1 MKPFFRASALAACLL
16 FASAGSHA
24 LEPRELAERVA
35 KAVDEHYFDETRAP
49 QIAADLRAA
58 ADSGEWDALTDPA
71 ELGAALSRFLEPRD
85 GHFNVSWSAD
95 DPIEPTEP
103 APPPAA
109 PVNHGVHGVQML
121 AGGVGV
127 LDLRFFP
134 DLSFDDPTEAARRTV
149 DAALDLLNGAK
160 AVVIDLRR
168 TPGGSPAAVGYI
180 GSAFLAPGTEAFNT
194 FHGRG
199 GRRMSEAPA
208 RWHARPR
215 VDVPLFVLVSGRT
228 GSAAESFAYTLQQAG
243 RARVVGEASYGAANP
258 GGQVGVGEGWS
269 VFVSM
274 ATPINPKTRTNWE
287 KVGVQPDIRAAAD
300 RALDAAHREALSAVL
315 ALDANDA
322 EARWVLDALH
332 APLRATPATDD
343 LIGRY
348 EELEVEQ
355 GDAGRLIIRRDRRLT
370 QTLRAL
376 GPDCFVDEDQ
386 LELRVEFQRDAQGRV
401 VALSQR
407 RAGGQSTRFERS
419 AHETAAAAAASSGR
433 S

>member
-16 FASAGSHA
+16 FASTGSHA

-49 QIAADLRAA
+49 QIAAELRAA
-58 ADSGEWDALTDPA
+58 ADRGEWDALTDPA
-71 ELGAALSRFLEPRD
+71 ELGAALSRFLEPKD

-134 DLSFDDPTEAARRTV
+134 DLSFDDPTEAARHTV

-208 RWHARPR
+208 QWHARPR

-258 GGQVGVGEGWS
+258 GGQVGLGEGWS

-274 ATPINPKTRTNWE
+274 ATPINPKTGTNWE
-287 KVGVQPDIRAAAD
+287 KVGVLPDIAAASD
-300 RALDAAHREALSAVL
+300 GALDVAHQHALQ
-315 ALDANDA
+315 ALLTLDVDTA
-322 EARWVLDALH
+322 EARWVLEG
-332 APLRATPATDD
+332 LRAPTDNSNAAD
-343 LIGRY
+343 ELLGRY
-348 EELEVEQ
+348 EELSVERGQ
-355 GDAGRLIIRRDRRLT
+355 EGGLQIRRERRLT
-370 QTLRAL
+370 QALRPLAV
-376 GPDCFVDEDQ
+376 DSFVVIGAA
-386 LELRVEFQRDAQGRV
+386 ELRIEFERDAQGQV
-401 VALSQR
+401 IALTQR
-407 RAGGQSTRFERS
+407 RASGERIRFKRS
-419 AHETAAAAAASSGR
+419 AQVVTETPVGVASTK
-433 S
+433 